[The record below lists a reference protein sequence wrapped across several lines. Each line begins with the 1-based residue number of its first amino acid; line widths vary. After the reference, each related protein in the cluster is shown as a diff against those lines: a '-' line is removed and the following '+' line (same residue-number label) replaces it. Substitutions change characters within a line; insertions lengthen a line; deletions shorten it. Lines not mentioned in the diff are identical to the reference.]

1 MGCRISR
8 RQAHPPARTAAESV
22 DIDVRFIAEAVRAAV
37 SRVIRQG
44 VGATDR
50 VALVPDLLL
59 VPGLLTGSRSPRWAA
74 RADRSGVGAA
84 MTQLSAGS
92 PFETVLAGG
101 QRESRRSALSKIR
114 PTTMAASS
122 TTPTC
127 AVPSTKDTIRSDRL
141 EPGRVVARAS
151 WFAAACGGPS
161 LRGR

>member
-50 VALVPDLLL
+50 VTLVPDR
-59 VPGLLTGSRSPRWAA
+59 LTGSRSPRWAA
-74 RADRSGVGAA
+74 RADRIGVGAA

-127 AVPSTKDTIRSDRL
+127 AVPSTKDTIRRDRL

-151 WFAAACGGPS
+151 WFAAACGGS
-161 LRGR
+161 GLRAR

>member
-59 VPGLLTGSRSPRWAA
+59 VPGLLTGSRSPRWAP
-74 RADRSGVGAA
+74 RADRIGVGPAMYHFDQGLFGVIGLSTPGGSAKAA
-84 MTQLSAGS
+84 A
-92 PFETVLAGG
+92 
-101 QRESRRSALSKIR
+101 
-114 PTTMAASS
+114 
-122 TTPTC
+122 
-127 AVPSTKDTIRSDRL
+127 L
-141 EPGRVVARAS
+141 EPISPRARPHG
-151 WFAAACGGPS
+151 WG
-161 LRGR
+161 LR